1 MPGQQ
6 PQHPGMSVGMSV
18 SMQQQLSS
26 VASRGPMMVSRM
38 PLGPP
43 GGMSG
48 PPGGMTMP
56 QQIPGGGMQQQMVIS
71 GMLSK

>member
-43 GGMSG
+43 GGM
-48 PPGGMTMP
+48 TMP

-71 GMLSK
+71 GMLAK